1 MTTRWI
7 SAFLLA
13 LTIAACGDGSG
24 PLSGLSLCPAATWA
38 GMQREGGDWKTIPAI
53 RTTVSLNPGEPIGLA
68 RIRHGFQTDTLQ
80 IFYVSAEQAESTF
93 PCVAVPNKELHGTV
107 SGASN
112 AVIRIA
118 GSGAS
123 SGTVLNDY
131 TLRGVRDGPVDLV
144 ATRLDDPP
152 AAIIRRAVNYP
163 TGSEIPLL
171 DFASAEAFNL
181 QPNTI
186 TVGNT
191 NSVEFAGQNQIIT
204 QNGTLGLL
212 DFTGASSGSTLT
224 IYSVPESKLV
234 DRELQMLTVNGP
246 VAREATVF
254 YRHPG
259 DRSIDL
265 GPSANAPAVTKT
277 GAPDVSFHI
286 DVASQPEYGSQILFD
301 LCWPQ
306 PNFNSVGALVG
317 TKEYF
322 GGTPGTW
329 SFTIP
334 DLRAVSGFPTSW
346 PDPRLGG
353 VCGAIVSSRPYLLT
367 PQSARDGDSYRSAGS
382 D

>member
-1 MTTRWI
+1 MRWI

-13 LTIAACGDGSG
+13 LVTAACGDGSG

-53 RTTVSLNPGEPIGLA
+53 RSAVSLNPGEHIGLA
-68 RIRHGFQTDTLQ
+68 RVRHGFQTDTLQ

-112 AVIRIA
+112 VAIRIA

-123 SGTVLNDY
+123 SGTILNDY
-131 TLRGVRDGPVDLV
+131 TLHGVADGPVDLV

-171 DFASAEAFNL
+171 DFASAESFNL

-191 NSVEFAGQNQIIT
+191 NNVQFAAQNQIIT

-212 DFTGASSGSTLT
+212 DFTGASTGSTLT
-224 IYSVPESKLV
+224 IYSVPESKLANG
-234 DRELQMLTVNGP
+234 ELQMLTVNGP

-254 YRHPG
+254 YRQPG

-265 GPSANAPAVTKT
+265 GPSANAPVVTRT
-277 GAPDVSFHI
+277 AAPDVSFHI
-286 DVASQPEYGSQILFD
+286 DVPSQPEYGSQIVFD
-301 LCWPQ
+301 LCLPQ
-306 PNFNSVGALVG
+306 SGFNSVGSLLA

-322 GGTPGTW
+322 GGTPATW
-329 SFTIP
+329 SFDIP
-334 DLRAVSGFPTSW
+334 DLKSVSGFPTSW

-353 VCGAIVSSRPYLLT
+353 VCTTIVSSRPYLLT
-367 PQSARDGDSYRSAGS
+367 PRTARDGDSYRSAGS